1 MKKISFRRMEGN
13 VVDIFKRLN
22 HYSYYRRLIT
32 KNPPKNSLLPNFYL
46 WMVNIAGELKI
57 YLWMVN
63 IAGELKILT
72 DFFRRVQ
79 RDDREPLQT
88 EYNSYKV
95 SHRYL

>member
-1 MKKISFRRMEGN
+1 MEGN

-32 KNPPKNSLLPNFYL
+32 KNPPQNSLLPNF
-46 WMVNIAGELKI
+46 